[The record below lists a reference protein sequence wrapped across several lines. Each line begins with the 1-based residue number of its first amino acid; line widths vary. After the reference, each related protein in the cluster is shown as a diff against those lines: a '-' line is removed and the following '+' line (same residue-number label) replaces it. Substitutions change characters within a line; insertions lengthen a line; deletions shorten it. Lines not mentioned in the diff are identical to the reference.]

1 MTKTRTTR
9 LGGWKTRGK
18 GRGTESLP
26 GSTSTSVPSNST
38 SHPST
43 PYYTFL
49 PPRAVYIRKWREDEG
64 LECDEERRRTRCPWA
79 DDETDV
85 DVEGEFADAASDESD
100 EDESE
105 EVKLLKSKR
114 RELLCLF
121 RSGNTPS
128 SAPVS
133 SARVRLRR
141 VPWTSPSKLTSL
153 HVVPGYSALV
163 IDTNILLFSLS
174 IFASLVETLRWTT
187 LIPSQS
193 SRSWMALQL
202 TTRPWKM
209 RRRLPS
215 NTSICTCGHIL
226 DLWCRRIRATTL
238 GTQHPERTGR
248 VSLGVMGKECGRLD
262 PPRCHLARRPLD

>member
-1 MTKTRTTR
+1 MGRSLPCEQRMRRSKASRLNLALALAWARDQRRLADRTT
-9 LGGWKTRGK
+9 GAFSCP
-18 GRGTESLP
+18 GRM
-26 GSTSTSVPSNST
+26 SN
-38 SHPST
+38 
-43 PYYTFL
+43 L
-49 PPRAVYIRKWREDEG
+49 ALALARAQ
-64 LECDEERRRTRCPWA
+64 A
-79 DDETDV
+79 
-85 DVEGEFADAASDESD
+85 
-100 EDESE
+100 
-105 EVKLLKSKR
+105 LKSKR
-114 RELLCLF
+114 RELLRLL